1 MKHSKILA
9 ATLSSLAATAFA
21 HEGHGIP
28 GASHWHATDTFGLV
42 AAVLAVAIG
51 LWFTR
56 GGK

>member
-1 MKHSKILA
+1 MNKLPFAAALSALA
-9 ATLSSLAATAFA
+9 ASAFA

-28 GASHWHATDTFGLV
+28 GPSHWHATDTFGLV